1 MTNRLTQSQTFAP
14 AFVALALILAAC
26 SSSAS
31 TSQTQSTQASAQRS
45 ANQQSATVTP
55 LPTRVVVAE
64 TSVAVDG
71 VLALSVPEISLG
83 FEQNGKVTEVGVKLG
98 QRVKKGDVLAKIDDM
113 TLQDA
118 IVDARAQVD
127 SQNASIQQQL
137 TPATKEELA
146 AAQAA
151 LNVAYTNYNT
161 TKAGTT
167 ESDLATARKNLE
179 SAKKQYL
186 SAQISRDMA
195 CGGAQGTA
203 SVNCQSQEASYGNSY
218 ESMLAAQSSLD
229 KLLLPVTQETLTQA
243 YASVASAKAKL
254 DSLKNGVTE
263 AQAKINQAQLDQ
275 ANTALAL
282 AQSNLSK
289 ATLLSPCDCI
299 VQTVNVAVG
308 AQSSG
313 TAFQLVD
320 LSNLQ
325 FTTTNLTERDVA
337 TIKVGAAVTV
347 RLKAHTESLTGKV
360 SAVLAQSSGS
370 QSGTALYTVLIQL
383 DPSDKLLL
391 PGMTGQAEISLK

>member
-1 MTNRLTQSQTFAP
+1 MANKLTQFKSFAP
-14 AFVALALILAAC
+14 AFAALALILAAC
-26 SSSAS
+26 SSNTTTQS
-31 TSQTQSTQASAQRS
+31 QSTQASAQRS
-45 ANQQSATVTP
+45 ANQQAATVTP

-71 VLALSVPEISLG
+71 VLALSVPQISLG
-83 FEQNGKVTEVGVKLG
+83 FEQNGKVTDVSVTLG
-98 QRVKKGDVLAKIDDM
+98 QRVKKGDVLAKIDDT

-118 IVDARAQVD
+118 VIDAQAQVE

-151 LNVAYTNYNT
+151 LSVAYTNYNT
-161 TKAGTT
+161 TKAGATT
-167 ESDLATARKNLE
+167 SDMATAQKNLE
-179 SAKKQYL
+179 VAKKQYL
-186 SAQISRDMA
+186 SAQVSRDLA
-195 CGGAQGTA
+195 CGGPLGTA
-203 SVNCQSQEASYGNSY
+203 SINCQSQEASYGNAY

-229 KLLLPVTQETLTQA
+229 KLNLPVTQETLTQA

-275 ANTALAL
+275 ANTALSL

-299 VQTVNVAVG
+299 VQAVNVAVG

-347 RLKAHTESLTGKV
+347 RLKAHSESLSGKV
-360 SAVLAQSSGS
+360 SAILAQSSGS

-383 DPSDKLLL
+383 DPSSKLLL
-391 PGMTGQAEISLK
+391 PGMTGQAEI